1 MKELIN
7 YNELDI
13 EELKK
18 IEEEVRNARM
28 NKLELGQIA
37 LTKDII
43 QLNTELKDM
52 KEVLIDTKSKLDD
65 ITIKTNTLEFEDSR
79 GLSELKTLAKKRVI
93 KFVGESS
100 SPDYILFFRPYIRNL
115 YNKLSDDLANG
126 KRIGK
131 IQLEDLEVAKTL
143 ASRWSPTAKLTDN
156 IIKNLIKK
164 SDKHLL
170 SDVQEKALDIYLE
183 NKGGISIAI

>member
-1 MKELIN
+1 MNELIN
-7 YNELDI
+7 YNELNI

-18 IEEEVRNARM
+18 IEEEVRSVRI
-28 NKLELGQIA
+28 NKLELGQKA
-37 LTKDII
+37 LARDVT
-43 QLNTELKDM
+43 QLNEKLEVIN
-52 KEVLIDTKSKLDD
+52 EVLTNTKNKLDD

-183 NKGGISIAI
+183 NKGGIGIAI

>member
-1 MKELIN
+1 MNKLIN
-7 YNELDI
+7 YNELNI

-18 IEEEVRNARM
+18 IEEEVRSVRI
-28 NKLELGQIA
+28 NKLELGQKA
-37 LTKDII
+37 LARDVT
-43 QLNTELKDM
+43 QLNEKLEVIN
-52 KEVLIDTKSKLDD
+52 EVLTNTKNKLDD
-65 ITIKTNTLEFEDSR
+65 IAIKTNTLEFEDSR

-183 NKGGISIAI
+183 NKGGIGIAI